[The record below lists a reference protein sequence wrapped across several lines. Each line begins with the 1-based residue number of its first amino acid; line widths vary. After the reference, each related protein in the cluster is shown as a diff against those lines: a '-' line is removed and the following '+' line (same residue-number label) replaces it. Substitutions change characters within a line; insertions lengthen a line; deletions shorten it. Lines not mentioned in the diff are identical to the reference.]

1 MKFRLVPVLL
11 FVMLAGLPACT
22 QESPQAAAPAGA
34 VADTALA
41 VAAPASAE
49 SGPIPLANVVPPLES
64 DEHKTTP
71 RGETQPALPIEAP
84 AFVNHVRNYQL
95 EPEDSVDAL
104 GTDKKGFIVA
114 LQGDTVLLV
123 DNKDLKE
130 AAHVP
135 ADMPAGWQK
144 LGPRARLALL
154 IETNFVAPTDARMF
168 PSLDETIN
176 DIAQDGSTY
185 YYATDNGLY
194 AADKSTGKTARHAQY
209 GVDGPLATRIT
220 AVATDSKGTL
230 WVGTPLGLS
239 RRDNDGKW
247 TQIRGREGLPFEDIT
262 AIALDQNDR
271 LWIGTSHGAIQYRPY
286 EEGRQWYYREGERYL
301 PGNAVHAVATTPDGS
316 SVFFATN
323 SGVGR
328 MDAVTT
334 TLLEKAQSI
343 EDRVNERHRRLGLV
357 AGCTLDDPYNPTSH
371 TIGDNDNDGL
381 WTAYHVAAM
390 SLAYGA
396 TGDEKA
402 KASAKESM
410 DAVYMLQNA
419 SGTPGLVARSVVP
432 LDIGKTKNEQ
442 WRLTPDGDMYWKSDT
457 SSDEIDGHYLAFY
470 TYWEHIAKDDPEEAA
485 LLEKQV
491 RALTDYLVDNNYQLI
506 DWDGERTR
514 WGIWNPE
521 SLNDGEE
528 HYLENGLN
536 SLQMLSFLKVAYYIT
551 DDEKYQDHYMHLIRD
566 HRYLSNALL
575 TKKLF
580 PDELN
585 QSDDQLGFVA
595 WYPILQIEHD
605 PEIRRALHQGV
616 RRHAKVEKMERSPFF
631 NFVYATIDPED
642 ADVAGGILTL
652 EEMPEDRRSWR
663 QENSHRDDV
672 HFSARP
678 NRFGRPILD
687 HLLPADEREFDK
699 WNGDPFEPDGGGD
712 GRHEDDGAAY
722 LLPYWMGRFHGLLTE
737 AN

>member
-1 MKFRLVPVLL
+1 MIAV
-11 FVMLAGLPACT
+11 LPACT
-22 QESPQAAAPAGA
+22 QESPQPAGPGDQA
-34 VADTALA
+34 SDAAA
-41 VAAPASAE
+41 VAAPASVE
-49 SGPIPLANVVPPLES
+49 PGPIPLANVVPPLES
-64 DEHKTTP
+64 DEHKVTP
-71 RGETQPALPIEAP
+71 GGETQPQLPIATP
-84 AFVNHVRNYQL
+84 SFVNHVRNYQL
-95 EPEDSVDAL
+95 EPEGNVDAF
-104 GTDKKGFIVA
+104 GTDKEGRIVA
-114 LQGDTVLLV
+114 LRGDAV
-123 DNKDLKE
+123 
-130 AAHVP
+130 AAVNDDAWTEVAQVP
-135 ADMPAGWQK
+135 ADMPDNWTK
-144 LGPRARLALL
+144 LGPRAQLNLL
-154 IETNFVAPTDARMF
+154 METNFEAPTDERML
-168 PSLDETIN
+168 PALEEEIN
-176 DIAQDGSTY
+176 DLAQDGSTY

-194 AADKSTGKTARHAQY
+194 AADKSTGKTARHGQY
-209 GVDGPLATRIT
+209 GVDGPLATKIT
-220 AVATDSKGTL
+220 AVSTDSKGTL

-247 TQIRGREGLPFEDIT
+247 TQIRGREGLPYEDIT
-262 AIALDQNDR
+262 ALAVDQNDR

-286 EEGRQWYYREGERYL
+286 EDGRQWFYREGERYL
-301 PGNAVHAVATTPDGS
+301 PGNEVRSVAATPDGS

-323 SGVGR
+323 NGVGR
-328 MDAVTT
+328 IDAVTT

-410 DAVYMLQNA
+410 DAIYMLQNA

-432 LDIGKTKNEQ
+432 LDIGKTKSEQ
-442 WRLTPDGDMYWKSDT
+442 WRLTPGGDMYWKSDT

-470 TYWEHIAKDDPEEAA
+470 TYWEHIAKDDPEEGA

-514 WGIWNPE
+514 WGIWDPE

-528 HYLENGLN
+528 HFLENGLN

-551 DDEKYQDHYMHLIRD
+551 GDETYQDHYMLLIRK
-566 HRYLSNALL
+566 HHYLSNVLL
-575 TKKLF
+575 AKKLF

-585 QSDDQLGFVA
+585 HSDDQLGFVA
-595 WYPILQIEHD
+595 WYPILQIEQD

-616 RRHAKVEKMERSPFF
+616 RRHAKVEQMERSPFF

-652 EEMPEDRRSWR
+652 EELPEDRRDWLM
-663 QENSHRDDV
+663 ENSQRTDV
-672 HFSARP
+672 HFAAKP
-678 NRFGRPILD
+678 NRFDRPVLD
-687 HLLPADEREFDK
+687 HLLPADERHFDK
-699 WNGDPFEPDGGGD
+699 WNGDPFVPDDGGNGT
-712 GRHEDDGAAY
+712 REDDGAAY